1 MSSAQTE
8 VVVVGTG
15 VSGLCAALTLGR
27 RGCRVVVLEKQATFG
42 GNGKWA
48 LTGINLCNTPFQ
60 ESRNI
65 TDSAV
70 LFKRDILRTGC
81 FQFYIHSQI

>member
-1 MSSAQTE
+1 MSTTDTD

-27 RGCRVVVLEKQATFG
+27 RGCRVVVLEKQADFG

-48 LTGINLCNTPFQ
+48 LTGINLCNTTAQ
-60 ESRNI
+60 ESRDI

-70 LFKRDILRTGC
+70 LFKRDILRAGNFPT
-81 FQFYIHSQI
+81 I